1 MTPSFRRWPRYLLA
15 ILLGNVVYFAASPHL
30 PASARDAAG
39 AIGWGTLVD
48 FGFCVGVY
56 GLLEL
61 GALLVRRRR
70 GDQKPGPRP

>member
-15 ILLGNVVYFAASPHL
+15 ILLGNVVYFTASPHL
-30 PASARDAAG
+30 PPGARDAASQ
-39 AIGWGTLVD
+39 IGLGTLVD

-61 GALLVRRRR
+61 GAFLLRRRR
-70 GDQKPGPRP
+70 SGADTK